1 MSNASSSRRWKSA
14 PFFNQAIPPRDNV
27 NTVVLTE
34 VNSASLAEQAY
45 VALEAKLV
53 TLQLEP
59 GALVSEGDLIGMTGI
74 GRTPVREAI
83 QRLAQQELFQVIP
96 RKGLLVA
103 PVSRAGML
111 SILETRKPLERLIV
125 HRAALN
131 ARDEQ
136 RSGLSAIAR
145 EFATSNERFD
155 EFLRLDHEL
164 DVLLDE
170 CAANPF
176 ASTALL
182 PLRSHSRRFWY
193 FHRAQIQLAD
203 AIAAHA
209 QMARL
214 VARRDFN
221 GAQKASDG
229 IIAVLERLASSVDRV
244 S

>member
-1 MSNASSSRRWKSA
+1 MPLQVKKLNLT
-14 PFFNQAIPPRDNV
+14 PL
-27 NTVVLTE
+27 LTE
-34 VNSASLAEQAY
+34 INCASLAERAY
-45 VALEAKLV
+45 TQLEAKLV
-53 TLQLEP
+53 TLQLKP
-59 GALVSEGDLIGMTGI
+59 GALISEGELIEMTGI

-83 QRLAQQELFQVIP
+83 QRLAQQELFRVVP

-103 PVSRAGML
+103 PVSRSGML
-111 SILETRKPLERLIV
+111 NILETRKPLERLVV

-145 EFATSNERFD
+145 ELAACHERFD

-164 DVLLDE
+164 DVLLDD

-176 ASTALL
+176 AATALL
-182 PLRSHSRRFWY
+182 PLRSHSRRFWFY
-193 FHRAQIQLAD
+193 HRARIQLSD

-209 QMARL
+209 QLARL

-229 IIAVLERLASSVDRV
+229 IIAVLERLAGNADRM
-244 S
+244 SRDE

>member
-1 MSNASSSRRWKSA
+1 MSA
-14 PFFNQAIPPRDNV
+14 
-27 NTVVLTE
+27 E
-34 VNSASLAEQAY
+34 VPLDSGHASLAHKAYTMLEQQ
-45 VALEAKLV
+45 LV
-53 TLQLEP
+53 TLQLTP
-59 GALVSEGDLIGMTGI
+59 GSLVSEGDLISRTGI

-103 PVSRAGML
+103 PVSRSGML
-111 SILETRKPLERLIV
+111 HILETRKPLERLVV

-136 RSGLSAIAR
+136 RSGLAAIAR
-145 EFATSNERFD
+145 QMAISHERFE
-155 EFLRLDHEL
+155 EFLGLDHQL
-164 DVLLDE
+164 DELLDA
-170 CAANPF
+170 CAGNPF
-176 ASTALL
+176 AAAALA

-193 FHRAQIQLAD
+193 FHRQQVQLSD

-209 QMARL
+209 QLARL

-221 GAQKASDG
+221 GAQKASDST
-229 IIAVLERLASSVDRV
+229 IAVLERLVTGLDRI